1 MNILVTG
8 GSGFIGGHTVD
19 GLVQAGHRVRIFDL
33 KEPHRAD
40 VELFRGDITSKDD
53 IAKGL
58 EDIEVVYHI
67 AGFSNIDMVK
77 DNPLITIEYNILGT
91 AYLLDECRKKEIK
104 RFIFASSVYVHD
116 EKGHLYTTCKSAS
129 EMLCKNYYS
138 LFGLPYTILRYG
150 TAYGPRSRNVDV
162 ISIFVK
168 RALEGLSL
176 TIHGSGKQV
185 RHFIY
190 VDDIVEANLAA
201 LKAGA
206 TNQTYAIV
214 GPSPIT
220 IKLLAELVKEIL
232 PNKVEIEYDLSREDD
247 YLGEVSNT
255 EPALKELGWQ
265 PRIDIHEGLRRYI
278 EWYGEHRHRL
288 NG

>member
-19 GLVQAGHRVRIFDL
+19 GLVKAGHRVRIFDL

-40 VELFRGDITSKDD
+40 VELFKGDITSNGD
-53 IAKGL
+53 IARGL
-58 EDIEVVYHI
+58 EGIEVVYHI

-77 DNPLITIEYNILGT
+77 DNPLTTIEYNIMGT

-116 EKGHLYTTCKSAS
+116 EKGHLYTTSKLTS

-168 RALEGLSL
+168 KALEGLNL

-214 GPSPIT
+214 GPSPVT
-220 IKLLAELVKEIL
+220 IKLLAELVKEML

-247 YLGEVSNT
+247 YLGEVLNT

-278 EWYGEHRHRL
+278 EWYGEHRRRL